1 MKKLIKQTVAMTLA
15 VAIASSTIGTATTSF
30 AEKAKE
36 TKKVRELKV
45 DRLAGKNRYETS
57 VRISKEYATVGGKV
71 IVASGENY
79 ADALSGSP
87 LSGEIDAPIL
97 LTSAKETPA
106 AVKAEINRIHPAK
119 TYVLGGSSSVSDTQL
134 NTLPNSQRV
143 AGKDRIETSIKVNE
157 LRKENV
163 TLEKES
169 IYNAHNYPDALAA
182 GPLARTMKLE
192 LIPVQKANSPSYI
205 FGGKSTVKYTGE
217 VEKRFSGK
225 DRYKT
230 AVEIAKQFAEVNG
243 GVKKV
248 VIASG
253 EDYPDALSSSIVSK
267 VENAP
272 ILLVRSNTLPEEV
285 REFIK
290 DNKVEEAV
298 IIGGTSSV
306 SNGVA
311 GELRAVYTPDVSE
324 IKDAFN
330 NDEFI
335 GLKEIEREL
344 VKLVNKL
351 RADNGVA
358 PLEISEVNRKETM
371 IRASEMA
378 EYGDI
383 RVNGVPHARPDGSS
397 WVTAFKE
404 GIANGENMLL
414 FPVIYSRGKI
424 NIGFTEE
431 GADAS
436 ELAETCFEIW
446 YNSPGHKENMLRS
459 TFKTMSLGVQVNK
472 SKSVIESDI
481 PNLPHWFKVIGVQ
494 IFSSYTD
501 EEILQIKGRE
511 NSSEEKT
518 PVEETEKPEAEN
530 PETEKPEVEN
540 PIKDEDK

>member
-1 MKKLIKQTVAMTLA
+1 MKKLIKQTVALTLA

-30 AEKAKE
+30 AEEAKE

-45 DRLAGKNRYETS
+45 ERLAGKNRYETS
-57 VRISKEYATVGGKV
+57 VKISKDYATVGGKV

-87 LSGEIDAPIL
+87 LSGEMDAPIL

-119 TYVLGGSSSVSDTQL
+119 TIVLGGSSSVSETQL

-182 GPLARTMKLE
+182 GPLSRTMKLE

-243 GVKKV
+243 GVKKA

-311 GELRAVYTPDVSE
+311 EELKAVYTPDVSE
-324 IKDAFN
+324 FKDSFN

-335 GLKEIEREL
+335 DLKEIEREM

-378 EYGDI
+378 EYGSI
-383 RVNGVPHARPDGSS
+383 SVNGVGHLRPDGSR
-397 WVTAFKE
+397 WTTAFKE
-404 GIANGENMLL
+404 GIANGENLLL

-424 NIGFTEE
+424 HIGFTEE

-436 ELAETCFEIW
+436 ELAKTCYEIW
-446 YNSPGHKENMLRS
+446 YNSPGHRENMLRS
-459 TFKTMSLGVQVNK
+459 TFKTMSLGVQVNE
-472 SKSVIESDI
+472 SKSIIESDI

-518 PVEETEKPEAEN
+518 PAEETET
-530 PETEKPEVEN
+530 PETETPEIEN

>member
-192 LIPVQKANSPSYI
+192 LIPVQKAKSPSYI

-225 DRYKT
+225 DRYVT
-230 AVEIAKQFAEVNG
+230 SVEIAKQFAEVNG

-267 VENAP
+267 AENAP

-285 REFIK
+285 RNFIK

-311 GELRAVYTPDVSE
+311 EELKDVYKPKAPAPKPKSTDFKS
-324 IKDAFN
+324 KFN
-330 NDEFI
+330 NGEQVS
-335 GLKEIEREL
+335 LEAIESEL
-344 VKLVNKL
+344 IKLVNKL
-351 RADNGVA
+351 RADNGASPLVA
-358 PLEISEVNRKETM
+358 SELNRKETM
-371 IRASEMA
+371 LRASEMA
-378 EYGDI
+378 EYGNI
-383 RVNGVPHARPDGSS
+383 AVNGIPHVRPNGTFFY
-397 WVTAFKE
+397 TAFEE
-404 GIANGENMLL
+404 GLGTGENI
-414 FPVIYSRGKI
+414 IYFITNYKNGKLYAAANSRDFNNPA
-424 NIGFTEE
+424 NIAKSFF
-431 GADAS
+431 
-436 ELAETCFEIW
+436 ELW
-446 YNSPGHKENMLRS
+446 SNSPGHRANMLNPE
-459 TFKTMSLGVQVNK
+459 FKTMNLGVQIN
-472 SKSVIESDI
+472 ESGKGVE
-481 PNLPHWFKVIGVQ
+481 PVYPKAPGRYTMIGVQ

-501 EEILQIKGRE
+501 DEIIELRKNG
-511 NSSEEKT
+511 
-518 PVEETEKPEAEN
+518 
-530 PETEKPEVEN
+530 
-540 PIKDEDK
+540 PIEIEGIYFE